1 MSSHASPAL
10 HAYRSRVPKGQ
21 RQPFKEKPEGTG
33 HGKHNDGGRLRS
45 RCLEMRRQNL
55 IVFWW
60 STNLI
65 HLRHKKDFW
74 GKKVPKQHHQSVER
88 TYFVVG
94 SCRSSDCSSL
104 QTVANCMTLG
114 ISFNFSRSQ
123 LSWDCMGAVKNT
135 EIIYQ
140 PVKAWYL
147 LVLPKCPQNLPSACS
162 WHPYPMLQDHP
173 PGRCSK
179 GYSLKH
185 SRFFPGIC
193 LCFSYLQK
201 KKVGAPSRRMA
212 VQSRGSSS
220 HWLECHSCSSWGRP
234 CPADP
239 TLAFRVGLA
248 MQTGITVKTM
258 THRWSQNNVLKTS
271 VSSGQ

>member
-1 MSSHASPAL
+1 
-10 HAYRSRVPKGQ
+10 
-21 RQPFKEKPEGTG
+21 
-33 HGKHNDGGRLRS
+33 
-45 RCLEMRRQNL
+45 
-55 IVFWW
+55 
-60 STNLI
+60 
-65 HLRHKKDFW
+65 
-74 GKKVPKQHHQSVER
+74 
-88 TYFVVG
+88 
-94 SCRSSDCSSL
+94 
-104 QTVANCMTLG
+104 MTLG

-140 PVKAWYL
+140 PLKAWYL
-147 LVLPKCPQNLPSACS
+147 LVLPKCPQHLPSACS
-162 WHPYPMLQDHP
+162 WHPYPMLQDRP

-212 VQSRGSSS
+212 ESRGSSS
-220 HWLECHSCSSWGRP
+220 HWLECHSCISWGRL

-239 TLAFRVGLA
+239 TLAFRVGLT

-271 VSSGQ
+271 VSSGQWDVKGWELLFYYSEHLPSKGSVLYKICLVIWLSIAFAPGVKEMTPGFMSREKLYS